1 MQVNKHIKLSEL
13 VIIVTFVVMV
23 VSTLTQVIC
32 RYLLEFSLP
41 WVDELARYCLVW
53 MVFVGMVLTLVR
65 GQHVTVDLMLDRYSI
80 RFRPFALTIIDLA
93 TSGLFLVLLY
103 GGVLLMQLT
112 AGQTT
117 SGLGM
122 PKYMVYAALPI
133 GALLMLIELGQR
145 IYRRHRASQ
154 PK

>member
-1 MQVNKHIKLSEL
+1 
-13 VIIVTFVVMV
+13 
-23 VSTLTQVIC
+23 
-32 RYLLEFSLP
+32 
-41 WVDELARYCLVW
+41 
-53 MVFVGMVLTLVR
+53 MVLTLVR

-80 RFRPFALTIIDLA
+80 RFRPFALTIIDLSI
-93 TSGLFLVLLY
+93 SGLFLVLLY

-117 SGLGM
+117 SGMGI

-145 IYRRHRASQ
+145 IYRRHGAYQ

>member
-1 MQVNKHIKLSEL
+1 
-13 VIIVTFVVMV
+13 MV

-117 SGLGM
+117 SGLGI

>member
-117 SGLGM
+117 SGLGI
-122 PKYMVYAALPI
+122 PKHMVYAALPI

>member
-1 MQVNKHIKLSEL
+1 
-13 VIIVTFVVMV
+13 
-23 VSTLTQVIC
+23 
-32 RYLLEFSLP
+32 
-41 WVDELARYCLVW
+41 
-53 MVFVGMVLTLVR
+53 
-65 GQHVTVDLMLDRYSI
+65 
-80 RFRPFALTIIDLA
+80 
-93 TSGLFLVLLY
+93 LLY

-117 SGLGM
+117 SGLGI